1 MFTRTMALVIALAS
15 ATTAFAT
22 TQDVYNKLWSKR
34 AVDSSAPDAFLKP
47 KAACVCQDPASP
59 FKGKFGL
66 LTKFNDFATCG
77 IPSFDGAGAL
87 TGVVNPCDLFE
98 YIGK

>member
-1 MFTRTMALVIALAS
+1 MFTRTLALAIALAS

-22 TQDVYNKLWSKR
+22 TQDLYNKLWSKR
-34 AVDSSAPDAFLKP
+34 AVDSAVPDAFLKP

-59 FKGKFGL
+59 FKSKFGV
-66 LTKFNDFATCG
+66 LTKFGDSATCG
-77 IPSFDGAGAL
+77 IPSFDGSGAL

>member
-1 MFTRTMALVIALAS
+1 MLRRTLALAIALAS

-22 TQDVYNKLWSKR
+22 TQDVYDKLWSKR
-34 AVDSSAPDAFLKP
+34 AVDSNVVDAFLKP
-47 KAACVCQDPASP
+47 KAACVCQDAASP
-59 FKGKFGL
+59 YLNKLGV
-66 LTKFNDFATCG
+66 LTKYNDHATCG

-87 TGVVNPCDLFE
+87 TVVNPCDLFE